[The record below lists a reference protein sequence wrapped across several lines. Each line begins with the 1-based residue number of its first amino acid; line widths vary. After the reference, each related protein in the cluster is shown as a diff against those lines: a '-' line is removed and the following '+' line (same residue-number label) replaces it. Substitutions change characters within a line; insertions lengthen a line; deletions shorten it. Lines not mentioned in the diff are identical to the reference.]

1 MADSAPTP
9 DGSSDN
15 RKKRTFTIGELA
27 REFDVTPRTIR
38 LYEKQGLLA
47 PERDGQRRIYSR
59 RDRVRLKL
67 TLRGRRIGMT
77 LAEIREVFELYD
89 NSANGE
95 ERQLQRY
102 LAILEEKRDALLRQR
117 ADIDAA
123 LGELEESA
131 SACREVLSARK
142 GEKQANS
149 ARSTTLRPSA
159 NPR

>member
-1 MADSAPTP
+1 MAESAP
-9 DGSSDN
+9 SSD
-15 RKKRTFTIGELA
+15 RESDTSKQRSFTIGELA

-77 LAEIREVFELYD
+77 LAEIREVFDLYD
-89 NSANGE
+89 SSANGE
-95 ERQLQRY
+95 ERQLERY
-102 LAILEEKRDALLRQR
+102 LSILEEKRDELLRRR

-123 LGELEESA
+123 LAELEESA
-131 SACREVLSARK
+131 VACRRVLAAKRGQQQAGSA
-142 GEKQANS
+142 GGQS
-149 ARSTTLRPSA
+149 
-159 NPR
+159 

>member
-1 MADSAPTP
+1 MADSAPTGDSGP
-9 DGSSDN
+9 DTH
-15 RKKRTFTIGELA
+15 KKRTFTIGELA

-77 LAEIREVFELYD
+77 LAEIREVFDLYD
-89 NSANGE
+89 SSANGE

-102 LAILEEKRDALLRQR
+102 LTILEEKRDALLRQR

-131 SACREVLSARK
+131 GACREVLAAKR
-142 GEKQANS
+142 GQKQANS
-149 ARSTTLRPSA
+149 ARGTTLRPSSGQ
-159 NPR
+159 N

>member
-9 DGSSDN
+9 DGEPDSS
-15 RKKRTFTIGELA
+15 KKRSFTIGELA

-77 LAEIREVFELYD
+77 LAEIREVFDLYD
-89 NSANGE
+89 SSANGE

-102 LAILEEKRDALLRQR
+102 LDILEEKRDALLRQR

-123 LGELEESA
+123 LAELEESA

-149 ARSTTLRPSA
+149 ARNTTLRPSV

>member
-1 MADSAPTP
+1 MADSVPAGDGEP
-9 DGSSDN
+9 DP

-47 PERDGQRRIYSR
+47 PEREGQRRVYSR

-89 NSANGE
+89 SSANGE
-95 ERQLQRY
+95 ERQLERY

-117 ADIDAA
+117 ADLDAA
-123 LGELEESA
+123 LAELEESA
-131 SACREVLSARK
+131 SACREVLSAKK
-142 GEKQANS
+142 GQKQANS
-149 ARSTTLRPSA
+149 ARGTTLRPASG
-159 NPR
+159 PR